1 MENFE
6 ENLNEESKGHIRI
19 PGKNRLG
26 SSIRNVVLFL
36 LLIALIVGSFWVSFN
51 LGKKILSP
59 VKKPEKKIDVAI
71 PAPPPSIAGLQ
82 SLEEL
87 ELVEEKEV
95 MAPAPKKEMVP
106 VTQYAPSV
114 GPYYKVQ
121 AGYFHNKTNALN
133 LSAKLKANGID
144 AFVRKIGKGYRVQAG
159 AYSTK
164 KWATVQR
171 DALKRKGFD
180 AIIIYE

>member
-1 MENFE
+1 MENFD

-19 PGKNRLG
+19 PGKNKLG
-26 SSIRNVVLFL
+26 ASIKNIVLFL

-71 PAPPPSIAGLQ
+71 PEPPPSIAGLQ

-87 ELVEEKEV
+87 EVVEEKTV
-95 MAPAPKKEMVP
+95 MAPKEKVEP
-106 VTQYAPSV
+106 VVTQRIPSV

-121 AGYFHNKTNALN
+121 AGYFNNKNNALN
-133 LSAKLKANGID
+133 LSAKLQANGVD
-144 AFVRKIGKGYRVQAG
+144 TFVRKIGKGYRVQAG

-164 KWATVQR
+164 KWAIVQR

-180 AIIIYE
+180 AIIIFE